1 MCSIFS
7 NFSLDYGLLL
17 ELHALTL
24 AAQSYVL
31 LSSSCI
37 EQHTYHYHYVHTSL
51 FSIDYLFLNAS
62 ARDDMKYTIYFYNV
76 CSNDT
81 RPQMWIGAAQDQY
94 VLWITIVQCVMFMY
108 TLSFFFHFHLF
119 PFAFLYLSVLFL
131 IFLFSISSCL
141 SFLVPFSSHYPPF
154 FFSFSPSLPP
164 SPPSLPPSLPS

>member
-7 NFSLDYGLLL
+7 NFSLDYGLLS

-24 AAQSYVL
+24 AAQSYAV

-37 EQHTYHYHYVHTSL
+37 EQHTPHHHYVHTSL

-81 RPQMWIGAAQDQY
+81 RPQMWIGAGQDQY
-94 VLWITIVQCVMFMY
+94 VFMNDSDTMCDVRVYMCKLWFT
-108 TLSFFFHFHLF
+108 
-119 PFAFLYLSVLFL
+119 
-131 IFLFSISSCL
+131 SSL
-141 SFLVPFSSHYPPF
+141 
-154 FFSFSPSLPP
+154 
-164 SPPSLPPSLPS
+164 